1 MRLGIPHLGGEGSE
15 RGLEEVEIRRAGCAG
30 IPVGIPCWQSPPS
43 NSHSP
48 AVFPS
53 QQIKIPNNPG
63 RHQGSQVT
71 PTFQVQGETGQ
82 APSQTRQRTLGLSS
96 KAPRERPCGWLVSR

>member
-1 MRLGIPHLGGEGSE
+1 MCWNS
-15 RGLEEVEIRRAGCAG
+15 RRNPLLAEPAFQL
-30 IPVGIPCWQSPPS
+30 P
-43 NSHSP
+43 HSP